1 MEERFNL
8 DITNEEAEKVST
20 VNDCVDIF
28 AKHMTEKINR
38 EQLTQTETKK

>member
-1 MEERFNL
+1 MEERFNI
-8 DITNEEAEKVST
+8 DIDNEEAEKIVT

-38 EQLTQTETKK
+38 ETLDS